1 MISHDEMLKLTKF
14 SRLDFSE
21 NELPKLIKD
30 LENIM
35 EFTSKVSECKCDD
48 DTCEDCAINSRSK
61 NINPVYPSCTQSE
74 LLSGGIARDGFF
86 FIKKY

>member
-21 NELPKLIKD
+21 NELPKLTKD
-30 LENIM
+30 LESIM
-35 EFTSKVSECKCDD
+35 TFTSKVSECKCNDD
-48 DTCEDCAINSRSK
+48 NCDDCKISK
-61 NINPVYPSCTQSE
+61 HENITPVYPPCTQTE
-74 LLSGGIARDGFF
+74 LLSGGIAKDGFF